1 MTMLDQETV
10 VGHVYE
16 AFSILS
22 DAQELLP
29 LRQVADANEMI
40 AHAKKHL
47 GVVLAAAPDA
57 MLAVVSTRLGCTL
70 Q

>member
-16 AFSILS
+16 GFSILS
-22 DAQELLP
+22 DAQEQLA
-29 LRQVADANEMI
+29 LRQVADANEMVS
-40 AHAKKHL
+40 HAKKHL
-47 GVVLAAAPDA
+47 GEVLSAAPDA
-57 MLAVVSTRLGCTL
+57 MLAIVSTRLGCTL

>member
-16 AFSILS
+16 VFSILS
-22 DAQELLP
+22 DAQELLA
-29 LRQVADANEMI
+29 LRQVADANEMV

>member
-1 MTMLDQETV
+1 MTLSDQETV

-22 DAQELLP
+22 DAQELLGV
-29 LRQVADANEMI
+29 RQVADANDMV

-47 GVVLAAAPDA
+47 GEVLAAAPDA
-57 MLAVVSTRLGCTL
+57 MLAVVSTRLECTL
-70 Q
+70 

>member
-1 MTMLDQETV
+1 MTLSDQETV

-22 DAQELLP
+22 DAQELLGV
-29 LRQVADANEMI
+29 RQVADANDMV

-47 GVVLAAAPDA
+47 GEVLSAAPDA

-70 Q
+70 